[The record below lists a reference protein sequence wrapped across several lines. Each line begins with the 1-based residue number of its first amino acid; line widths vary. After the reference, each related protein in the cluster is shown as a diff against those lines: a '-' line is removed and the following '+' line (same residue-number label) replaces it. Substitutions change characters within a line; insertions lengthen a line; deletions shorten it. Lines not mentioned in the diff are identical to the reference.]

1 MPKPWTLALA
11 GGLLAALVP
20 APSALEAQAV
30 GAVGLIRHA
39 TLIDGTGKPP
49 RNDVSIL
56 IEGGRIARIVGGS
69 EIQAP
74 ADGLVIDASGKTVI
88 PGMVNLRGAAWKLRG
103 PPPFAADWTRAGIL
117 EQLGI
122 YASYGVTTVASVS
135 PGDGPLAEGRSR
147 RDERPVPN
155 LARALTP
162 FQTLV
167 AARPGRPP
175 GEAGSLL
182 SVAVTSA
189 AQARREVNRLAD
201 AGADFIQVQ
210 AGLPSGQAL
219 PDRAILA
226 AAIQRAK
233 RRGLRVGA
241 LASNASR
248 AAELVEAGADFLL
261 ASVTD
266 REIDA
271 EFIDTLARNG
281 AVYAPALR
289 AESGAFEYGD
299 DAWWLND
306 RYLRRSMPA
315 GVSGFLRGPVRI
327 RQALDPDRARKARR
341 FGIARRNLRRLA
353 EAGVRIGLASGSGL
367 PGSFPG
373 YAEYREAVLMK
384 RAGLAN
390 LEVIRAL
397 ASGGAAALD
406 LARDRGGLAPG
417 QFADLIILN
426 ANPLDN
432 IHKLRELHAVLIG
445 GRLVKL

>member
-1 MPKPWTLALA
+1 MRKPWKPTRT
-11 GGLLAALVP
+11 GGLLAALLLAP
-20 APSALEAQAV
+20 AAPAAEAV

-39 TLIDGTGKPP
+39 TLIDGTGNPP
-49 RNDVSIL
+49 RNDISIL
-56 IEGGRIARIVGGS
+56 IEGGRIARIAGS
-69 EIQAP
+69 GEIQAP

-103 PPPFAADWTRAGIL
+103 PPPFAADWTREGIL

-122 YASYGVTTVASVS
+122 YASYGVTTVATVS
-135 PGDGPLAEGRSR
+135 PGDSPLRESGGR

-162 FQTLV
+162 FRTLA
-167 AARPGRPP
+167 AARPGRMP
-175 GEAGSLL
+175 GEVDSPLP
-182 SVAVTSA
+182 VALASA
-189 AQARREVNRLAD
+189 AQARREVDRLAD
-201 AGADFIQVQ
+201 ASADFIQVQ
-210 AGLPSGQAL
+210 AGVRNGRGL
-219 PDRAILA
+219 PDREILA

-271 EFIDTLARNG
+271 AFIDTLARNG
-281 AVYAPALR
+281 AVYAPALG
-289 AESGAFEYGD
+289 AESVEFAYGD

-315 GVSGFLRGPVRI
+315 GISGYLRGPVRI
-327 RQALDPDRARKARR
+327 RQALDPDRARKALR

-353 EAGVRIGLASGSGL
+353 EAGVRIGLASGPGL
-367 PGSFPG
+367 PRSFPG

-384 RAGLAN
+384 RAGLGN

-432 IHKLRELHAVLIG
+432 IHNLRELHAVLIG